1 MTAAVL
7 TGALAA
13 WGISLVVT
21 GLVPAR
27 VSLGDALE
35 RLDAPATVAD
45 DSPAQWWVRLLG
57 VPLVDTRFGQAWLR
71 PASRDLRVIGRSA
84 AEHLARTVALVAV
97 ALLWAPATFGLIAL
111 GGVDVTWVLPLWVSI
126 VLGAVALVVPA
137 LEVRAEAAERR
148 RSFRHAIG
156 CFLDLVA
163 VRLAGGAGVDSAL
176 AGSAAAGDGWAFTE
190 LRQALTDARLRS
202 EPSWNGLAHLGEAIG
217 VDELQELAAS
227 AGLAGD
233 EGARVRVSIAAKAR
247 AIRMRGLAD
256 AEGAAQSAS
265 ERMSLPVVLLMTG
278 FIVFLGYPA
287 IAAVLNGL

>member
-57 VPLVDTRFGQAWLR
+57 VPLVDTRFGRAWLR

-148 RSFRHAIG
+148 RSFRHALG

>member
-57 VPLVDTRFGQAWLR
+57 VPLVETGFGQAWTR

-148 RSFRHAIG
+148 RSFRHALG

>member
-1 MTAAVL
+1 MSAAML
-7 TGALAA
+7 LGALAG
-13 WGISLVVT
+13 WGAVLVVT

-27 VSLGDALE
+27 VPLGDALA
-35 RLDAPATVAD
+35 RLDAPAAVGGTA
-45 DSPAQWWVRLLG
+45 PEQWWVRMLG
-57 VPLVDTRFGQAWLR
+57 APLVDTGIGRAATR
-71 PASRDLRVIGRSA
+71 AVSRDLRAIGRSP

-97 ALLWAPATFGLIAL
+97 ALLWAPATFGLMAL
-111 GGVDVTWVLPLWVSI
+111 GGVGVTWVLPLWVSL
-126 VLGAVALVVPA
+126 VLGVVALVVPTLA
-137 LEVRAEAAERR
+137 VRAEAAERR
-148 RSFRHAIG
+148 RAFRHALG

-176 AGSAAAGDGWAFTE
+176 AGSAAAGDGWAFAE
-190 LRQALTDARLRS
+190 LRQALTDARLRG
-202 EPSWNGLAHLGEAIG
+202 EPSWNGLARLGEEIG
-217 VDELQELAAS
+217 VGELQELAAS

-287 IAAVLNGL
+287 VAAVLNGL

>member
-27 VSLGDALE
+27 VSLGDTLE

-148 RSFRHAIG
+148 RSFRHALG

>member
-13 WGISLVVT
+13 WGVALVAT

-27 VSLGDALE
+27 VPLGDALE
-35 RLDAPATVAD
+35 RLDAPAAVAD

-57 VPLVDTRFGQAWLR
+57 VPFVDTGVGRAAIR
-71 PASRDLRVIGRSA
+71 PVGRDLRVIGRSP
-84 AEHLARTVALVAV
+84 AEHLARTVVLVAV
-97 ALLWAPATFGLIAL
+97 ALLWAPATFALMVL
-111 GGVDVTWVLPLWVSI
+111 GGVAVTWVLPLWVSL
-126 VLGAVALVVPA
+126 VLGAVALVVPTLA
-137 LEVRAEAAERR
+137 VRTEATERR
-148 RSFRHAIG
+148 RSFRHALG

-176 AGSAAAGDGWAFTE
+176 TGSAGAGDGWAFAE
-190 LRQALTDARLRS
+190 LRQALTDARLRG

-217 VDELQELAAS
+217 VGELQELAAS

-247 AIRMRGLAD
+247 AIRLRGLAD

-287 IAAVLNGL
+287 VAAVLNGL

>member
-7 TGALAA
+7 VGALAA

-57 VPLVDTRFGQAWLR
+57 VPLVDTRFGQAWTR
-71 PASRDLRVIGRSA
+71 PASRDLRVIGRST

-148 RSFRHAIG
+148 RSFRHALG

-176 AGSAAAGDGWAFTE
+176 AGSAAAGDGWAFAE
-190 LRQALTDARLRS
+190 LRQALTDARLRG

-217 VDELQELAAS
+217 VGELQELAAS

-287 IAAVLNGL
+287 VAAVLNGL

>member
-148 RSFRHAIG
+148 RSFRHALG